1 MMSIDG
7 QQRETASR
15 PRALGRHGRAAD
27 QPPHAGPG
35 RVLVPVLA
43 GTGGAGRSTVA
54 ALLAQRFA
62 ATLGSTVVL
71 DTGHPNGSP
80 WRNWLTA
87 PPTVLPPGEPAR
99 LRAPDT
105 VTVRVL
111 TDTRPR
117 PALRQPARPD
127 VAAWACHPGLAGH
140 RAVLVDTDTP
150 LLTALTDSDGPAG
163 PAGWLCRPGATP
175 VLCAPASTRGV
186 EDAQSLVT
194 LLERLGLPAHRVTV
208 AVIGVAS
215 GRVPRRVL
223 AGLSLLEPRVAAT
236 VRVPHDPWVR
246 ATGGV
251 RIDRAGKPLRRQV
264 ALLAATLTGLAP
276 SLVTQAP
283 APGPAP
289 SPAAP
294 LNVVAAPDTT
304 PVAAT
309 VTTAAPALIRSR

>member
-1 MMSIDG
+1 MMGIDG
-7 QQRETASR
+7 QQRGTMSTR
-15 PRALGRHGRAAD
+15 RSLGRHGRAAD

-43 GTGGAGRSTVA
+43 GTGGAGRSSLC
-54 ALLAQRFA
+54 ALLAQRLA
-62 ATLGSTVVL
+62 ATLGTAVVL

-87 PPTVLPPGEPAR
+87 PATVLPPGEPAS

-117 PALRQPARPD
+117 PTLRQPARPD
-127 VAAWACHPGLAGH
+127 VAAWAGHPGLAGH
-140 RAVLVDTDTP
+140 PAGLVDTDTA
-150 LLTALTDSDGPAG
+150 LLTALADSDCPAC
-163 PAGWLCRPGATP
+163 PAGWLCQPGATP
-175 VLCAPASTRGV
+175 VLCLPASTRGV

-208 AVIGVAS
+208 AVIAVAS

-223 AGLSLLEPRVAAT
+223 AGLSLLEPRVAAV
-236 VRVPHDPWVR
+236 VRVPHDPWIR

-251 RIDRAGKPLRRQV
+251 RIDRAGRPLRRQV
-264 ALLAATLTGLAP
+264 ALLAATLTGLAT
-276 SLVTQAP
+276 SLVTEPP

-289 SPAAP
+289 SPAAQRAAVAEP
-294 LNVVAAPDTT
+294 ATTPAPATVAA
-304 PVAAT
+304 
-309 VTTAAPALIRSR
+309 AAPALIRSP

>member
-1 MMSIDG
+1 MMGIDG
-7 QQRETASR
+7 QQRGTMSTR
-15 PRALGRHGRAAD
+15 RSLGWHGRAPEE
-27 QPPHAGPG
+27 PPDGGKPG

-43 GTGGAGRSTVA
+43 GTGGAGRSSLA
-54 ALLAQRFA
+54 ALLAQRLA
-62 ATLGSTVVL
+62 ATQGTTVVL

-87 PPTVLPPGEPAR
+87 PATAVPPGEPAR

-111 TDTRPR
+111 TDIRPR
-117 PALRQPARPD
+117 PTLRPPPRLD
-127 VAAWACHPGLAGH
+127 IAAWAGHPGLAGH
-140 RAVLVDTDTP
+140 QSVVVDTDTP
-150 LLTALTDSDGPAG
+150 LLSALADSDCPAG

-175 VLCAPASTRGV
+175 VLCVPASVRGV

-208 AVIGVAS
+208 AVVAVAA

-223 AGLSLLEPRVAAT
+223 AGLTLLQPRVAAT
-236 VRVPHDPWVR
+236 IRVPHDPWVR

-264 ALLAATLTGLAP
+264 ALLAATLTGLAT
-276 SLVTQAP
+276 SLVAAP
-283 APGPAP
+283 APDPAP
-289 SPAAP
+289 APAAP
-294 LNVVAAPDTT
+294 HGAVDEPDTT
-304 PVAAT
+304 PAPATVAA
-309 VTTAAPALIRSR
+309 AAQALTRTR